1 MKIKSLLTIALT
13 SLLFFSCEDSAQ
25 KVINVNDAV
34 ITAYNNVYY
43 DSKVLEDKLSEVIEA
58 ETMKEA
64 DFKGL
69 TEVRLKFK
77 TTVDENLKK
86 AEEIENYGGSEEFKT
101 AVIDYLKHM
110 QSLNDFVI
118 KFEAFTEET
127 TGEELL
133 TWVNELDKKA
143 NLETSLINKVQNAQT
158 NFAKKNNLELIE
170 QK

>member
-1 MKIKSLLTIALT
+1 MKIKFLFTIALT

-25 KVINVNDAV
+25 KVINVNDAI

-43 DSKVLEDKLSEVIEA
+43 DSQVLGDKLSEVIEA
-58 ETMKEA
+58 ETMEGA

-69 TEVRLKFK
+69 TEVRSKFK
-77 TTVDENLKK
+77 TTVDENIKN
-86 AEEIENYGGSEEFKT
+86 AEAIENYGGSEAFKT

-110 QSLNDFVI
+110 QGLNDFIV

-133 TWVNELDKKA
+133 AWVNELDKKA

-158 NFAKKNNLELIE
+158 EFAAKNKLELIE
-170 QK
+170 EK